1 MVRSRGLEPPRVA
14 PLAPQASAS
23 TNSAT
28 TAVGG
33 KAARGGAAQARCNK
47 STTGEQGLPAG
58 PSWPAPAHRIGTL
71 PAGSAHI
78 FKPLRQPLDLDRD
91 AIAADDDRAPRHREI
106 VGQDRDLVIL
116 GGIELDDGAAAEPEH
131 LVDWHI
137 CGAKHHLDIERDFVE
152 CGHRILRAD
161 VTVGPDHAM
170 VSRWLTCATDWTSGS
185 GPSLSLPRWNGAW
198 ASGLS
203 PMTRR
208 SPPWSS
214 ARARSRLA
222 RPPSSPG

>member
-33 KAARGGAAQARCNK
+33 RPLAAERLRPDVTNRPSGNKGSRMASAIKPTARRN
-47 STTGEQGLPAG
+47 LDFA
-58 PSWPAPAHRIGTL
+58 PS
-71 PAGSAHI
+71 GSAHI

-91 AIAADDDRAPRHREI
+91 AIAADHDGAPRHREI

-116 GGIELDDGAAAEPEH
+116 GSIKLDDGAAAEPEH
-131 LVDWHI
+131 LVNWHI
-137 CGAKHHLDIERDFVE
+137 RGAEHHLNIERDFVE

-170 VSRWLTCATDWTSGS
+170 VSRWLTCATDWISGS
-185 GPSLSLPRWNGAW
+185 GSTLSLPRWNGAW
-198 ASGLS
+198 ARGSS

-214 ARARSRLA
+214 ARARSRPP
-222 RPPSSPG
+222 RP

>member
-33 KAARGGAAQARCNK
+33 RPLAAERLRPDVTNRPPGNKGSPMASAIKPTARRN
-47 STTGEQGLPAG
+47 L
-58 PSWPAPAHRIGTL
+58 
-71 PAGSAHI
+71 AGSAHI
-78 FKPLRQPLDLDRD
+78 FKPLRQPFDLDRD
-91 AIAADDDRAPRHREI
+91 AIAADHDGASRHREI
-106 VGQDRDLVIL
+106 VGEDRDLVIL
-116 GGIELDDGAAAEPEH
+116 GRIELDDGAAAEPEH
-131 LVDWHI
+131 LMNWHI
-137 CGAKHHLDIERDFVE
+137 RGAEHHLNIERDFVE

-170 VSRWLTCATDWTSGS
+170 VSRWLTCATDWISGS
-185 GPSLSLPRWNGAW
+185 CTTPSLPRWNGAW
-198 ASGLS
+198 ARGLF

-214 ARARSRLA
+214 ARA
-222 RPPSSPG
+222 PS